1 MNIGLLERNASEV
14 YKTLFEDGDRLVTK
28 TGCDIYIP
36 KRFDEKK
43 LAHVGEDT
51 SICAI
56 YAMVIDDKYYAT
68 CVACANM
75 KITPDVTSIVKIDGV
90 DYYKFT
96 FLPGSVITPNL
107 NLVTVSTLVYYIYD
121 ELLAKAKI
129 PWYINYFDLGTLFD
143 SAQYHA
149 DITLG
154 ADNVPL
160 EINAGII
167 ARDPNNI
174 TSHYRMV
181 LESLNSV
188 YEKPPTY
195 SPISSVLAHA
205 SNVTARLMGN
215 RFEEGLTSSL
225 INPVES
231 VDTIETILRL

>member
-1 MNIGLLERNASEV
+1 MDIALLERNPDVIHNS
-14 YKTLFEDGDRLVTK
+14 LFEDGDRLITK

-51 SICAI
+51 SIVAI
-56 YAMVIDDKYYAT
+56 YAMVIDDKYYST
-68 CVACANM
+68 CVACASM
-75 KITPDVTSIVKIDGV
+75 KITPDVTSIVKIQGV

-107 NLVTVSTLVYYIYD
+107 NLVTVSTLVYFIYD
-121 ELLAKAKI
+121 EILAKAKV
-129 PWYINYFDLGTLFD
+129 PWFMNYFDLGTLFD

-149 DITLG
+149 DITLS

-160 EINAGII
+160 EITAGII

-174 TSHYRMV
+174 TNHYRV
-181 LESLNSV
+181 ALEGLDSV
-188 YEKPPTY
+188 YTNPPTY
-195 SPISSVLAHA
+195 SPVSSVLAHA
-205 SNVTARLMGN
+205 SNLTARLMGN
-215 RFEEGLTSSL
+215 RFEEGITSSL

-231 VDTIETILRL
+231 VNTIETILRL

>member
-1 MNIGLLERNASEV
+1 MDIALLERNPGAVHDSL
-14 YKTLFEDGDRLVTK
+14 YEDGDRLITK

-51 SICAI
+51 SIVAI
-56 YAMVIDDKYYAT
+56 YAMVIDDKYYST

-75 KITPDVTSIVKIDGV
+75 KITPDVTSIVKIQGV

-107 NLVTVSTLVYYIYD
+107 NLVTVSTLVYFIYD
-121 ELLAKAKI
+121 EILAKAKV
-129 PWYINYFDLGTLFD
+129 PWFINYFDLGTLFD

-149 DITLG
+149 DITLS

-160 EINAGII
+160 EIAAGII

-174 TSHYRMV
+174 TNHYRV
-181 LESLNSV
+181 ALEGLDTV
-188 YEKPPTY
+188 YTNPPTY

-205 SNVTARLMGN
+205 SNLTARLMGN
-215 RFEEGLTSSL
+215 RFEEGITSSL

-231 VDTIETILRL
+231 VNTIETILRL